1 MDAIVLNDE
10 DNVATALRP
19 LKKGATAQIGRGGS
33 MQALEL
39 AEDIP
44 HLHKIALKSLAPG
57 DVVYKYGEAIGAMT
71 ASAPPGTVVH
81 VHNLRSRRAQQPK
94 SA

>member
-1 MDAIVLNDE
+1 MDAIVLNDK

-19 LKKGATAQIGRGGS
+19 LKRGAMAQIGRAGS
-33 MQALEL
+33 MHTLEL

-44 HLHKIALKSLAPG
+44 HLHKIALKGLSPG

-71 ASAPPGTVVH
+71 ALAPPGTVVH
-81 VHNLRSRRAQQPK
+81 VHNLRSRRAQQPR